1 MSVDLVDRPLATD
14 APEQAPAPPG
24 TWARFAALFRKPDP
38 VELARER
45 VLRLAEARAL
55 LERAREVV
63 AGGWVQDAF
72 YVVRDRGGRFRPVSP
87 LGLLMLS
94 RGDVAGACLV
104 GAVAHA
110 SAGSERRDRR
120 GPAALAVDTLW
131 DTLAEQSGRSGH
143 ATRRAGAASRRQGR
157 PRSRPGPVERRAA
170 ADPAGGPRADRP
182 GGLPDDPQLRPLTRR
197 GRRVSSSN
205 LE

>member
-1 MSVDLVDRPLATD
+1 MSVELVDRPLATD
-14 APEQAPAPPG
+14 APEQAPAPRG
-24 TWARFAALFRKPDP
+24 SWARFAALFRKPDP

-131 DTLAEQSGRSGH
+131 DTLAEQSGRWGMPP
-143 ATRRAGAASRRQGR
+143 AGQAPHPAA
-157 PRSRPGPVERRAA
+157 RAA
-170 ADPAGGPRADRP
+170 RVRDLAQWNDEPQRTRQEVLELIDRA
-182 GGLPDDPQLRPLTRR
+182 
-197 GRRVSSSN
+197 VSRTILSSVR
-205 LE
+205 